1 MSKLALIGL
10 GKSFGA
16 TPAVVDVDLELKQ
29 GEFVSLLGPSGCG
42 KTTTLRM
49 IAGFIKP
56 TTGTIAMDG
65 VAMSS
70 PASVVAPEK
79 RGMSMIFQSYAI
91 WPNMTVGQNV
101 AFGLQLR
108 KLGRAEIRE
117 RVDRILDVVQMKH
130 LKDRYP
136 AELSGGQQQ
145 RVALARAIVIEP
157 EVLLLD
163 EPLSNLDANLREEMR
178 SEIRRLHDAFRITTV
193 YVTHDQAEAMVTS
206 DRIVVMNHGRI
217 EQVDD
222 PVSLYNTPRT
232 RFVAGFIGR
241 TNFLDGLVEGDRIAF
256 EGFTLP
262 AALAPPAR
270 HPESAI
276 PPKRA
281 SFSIRP
287 QTIGIVRGRP
297 AEPDAGWWIEGT
309 VVERA
314 YLGEYWEYV
323 VRPRES
329 GARIRVTTEPLT
341 IHEVDDPVW
350 LRLDPARAARVP
362 GPESGPGGGVTAPAV
377 SDEAAQRGSTLPQGD
392 RR

>member
-1 MSKLALIGL
+1 MSKLALNGL
-10 GKSFGA
+10 GKSFGPV
-16 TPAVVDVDLELKQ
+16 PAVVDVDLTLRQ

-56 TTGTIAMDG
+56 TTGSIEMNG
-65 VAMSS
+65 VALSS
-70 PASVVAPEK
+70 TAHVVAPEK

-101 AFGLQLR
+101 AFGLQVR
-108 KLGRAEIRE
+108 KLGKAEIQA
-117 RVDRILDVVQMKH
+117 RVDRILDAVRMLH

-163 EPLSNLDANLREEMR
+163 EPLSNLDASLREEMR
-178 SEIRRLHDAFRITTV
+178 SEIRRLHDAFQITTV

-217 EQVDD
+217 EQTDD
-222 PVSLYNTPRT
+222 PVTLYNSPRT

-241 TNFLDGLVEGDRIAF
+241 TNFLDGTVEGGQIVF
-256 EGFTLP
+256 EGFALPAGLAPNAATLP
-262 AALAPPAR
+262 
-270 HPESAI
+270 
-276 PPKRA
+276 KKA

-287 QTIGIVRGRP
+287 QTIQVERKPP
-297 AEPDAGWWIEGT
+297 ATRDAAWWIEGT

-314 YLGEYWEYV
+314 YLGEYWEYL
-323 VRPRES
+323 VRPQNS
-329 GARIRVTTEPLT
+329 DARIRVTTEPLA
-341 IHEVDDPVW
+341 IHEVTDSVW

-362 GPESGPGGGVTAPAV
+362 GPEGN
-377 SDEAAQRGSTLPQGD
+377 
-392 RR
+392 

>member
-1 MSKLALIGL
+1 MSKLVLTGL
-10 GKSFGA
+10 GKSFG
-16 TPAVVDVDLELKQ
+16 TVPAVQDISLTLQE

-49 IAGFIKP
+49 IAGFISP
-56 TTGTIAMDG
+56 TAGTIEMNGA
-65 VAMSS
+65 VLSA
-70 PASVVAPEK
+70 PNRVVAPEK

-91 WPNMTVGQNV
+91 WPNMTVAQNV
-101 AFGLQLR
+101 AFGLKLR
-108 KLGRAEIRE
+108 RLPAEELRARL
-117 RVDRILDVVQMKH
+117 DRILDVVQLGH
-130 LKDRYP
+130 LRDRYP

-222 PVSLYNTPRT
+222 PVSLYNRPRT

-241 TNFLDGLVEGDRIAF
+241 TNFLDGTANGGTIGFPGFTARADLLPEIAGLNGLVSFSVRPQNIILHRAAPADANGAWWVEGRIA
-256 EGFTLP
+256 
-262 AALAPPAR
+262 
-270 HPESAI
+270 
-276 PPKRA
+276 
-281 SFSIRP
+281 
-287 QTIGIVRGRP
+287 
-297 AEPDAGWWIEGT
+297 
-309 VVERA
+309 ERA

-323 VRPRES
+323 VRPAEADLRL
-329 GARIRVTTEPLT
+329 RVSAAPQTVYETG
-341 IHEVDDPVW
+341 DAVW
-350 LRLDPARAARVP
+350 LEIDPRRIARVP
-362 GPESGPGGGVTAPAV
+362 SV
-377 SDEAAQRGSTLPQGD
+377 EAQDASRLA
-392 RR
+392 R